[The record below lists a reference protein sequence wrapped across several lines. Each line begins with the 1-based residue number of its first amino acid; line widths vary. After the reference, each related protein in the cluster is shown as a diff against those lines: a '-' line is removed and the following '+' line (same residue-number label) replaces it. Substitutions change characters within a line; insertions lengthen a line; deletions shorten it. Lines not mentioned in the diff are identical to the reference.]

1 LSFVQGLAVCR
12 QRAFDLHL
20 VVGRSSPIARKSGNY
35 RQKPDRTQDA
45 TYVSIYHL
53 ITPIV
58 VSRRSEI
65 MRRSRFSL
73 DGKAG
78 NKISKSGKIMTDLN
92 SLLIFATVADAN
104 SFSEAARRL
113 KMPIST
119 VSRRIAELEDQ
130 LGVRLFERSTR
141 NLRLT
146 DVGAEVLEYARRSV
160 EISEALDNVVSNRL
174 SKISG
179 LLRLSA
185 PPSISDTMLEPLVR
199 AFQASYPDVRI
210 KIFVTDRYVDHI
222 AEGIDLVFRIGAGA
236 EKDSSLVAKKIMT
249 YRHRLLA
256 SPAYIEKSKPI
267 ESPRDLLDHRLL
279 AFAYLNTENSWTFY
293 HVNGTDQETLSFSPH
308 LSMND
313 FTGLASALVAGRGIG
328 DLPPVVRPELVR
340 DGRLVEVMPDWR
352 FRSYDL
358 LMVHLGN
365 RHVTRTLR
373 VLRTSQRRWYRR
385 SFPTYRI
392 EDRKQR
398 RAFQGLNLDPMA

>member
-1 LSFVQGLAVCR
+1 
-12 QRAFDLHL
+12 
-20 VVGRSSPIARKSGNY
+20 
-35 RQKPDRTQDA
+35 
-45 TYVSIYHL
+45 
-53 ITPIV
+53 
-58 VSRRSEI
+58 
-65 MRRSRFSL
+65 
-73 DGKAG
+73 
-78 NKISKSGKIMTDLN
+78 MTDLN

-130 LGVRLFERSTR
+130 LGVRLLERSTR

-146 DVGAEVLEYARRSV
+146 DVGAEVLEHARRGV

-222 AEGIDLVFRIGAGA
+222 AEGIDVVFRIGAGA

-256 SPAYIEKSKPI
+256 SPAYIEKSKPP
-267 ESPRDLLDHRLL
+267 ENPRDLLDHRLL
-279 AFAYLNTENSWTFY
+279 AFAYLNAENSWTFY
-293 HVNGTDQETLSFSPH
+293 HVNGRDQETLSFSPY

-313 FTGLASALVAGRGIG
+313 FTGLASALVAGGGIG
-328 DLPPVVRPELVR
+328 DLPPVVQPQLVR
-340 DGRLVEVMPDWR
+340 DRRLVEVMPNWR

-365 RHVTRTLR
+365 RHVTRALR
-373 VLRTSQRRWYRR
+373 VFKDFATQMIPAL
-385 SFPTYRI
+385 FP
-392 EDRKQR
+392 D
-398 RAFQGLNLDPMA
+398 LPN